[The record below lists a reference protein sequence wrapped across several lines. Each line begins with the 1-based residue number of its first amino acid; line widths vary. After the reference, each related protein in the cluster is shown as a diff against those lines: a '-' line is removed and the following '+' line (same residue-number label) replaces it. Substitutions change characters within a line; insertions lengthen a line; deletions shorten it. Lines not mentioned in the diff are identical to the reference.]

1 MSRIF
6 EKTKMILYA
15 LKILKI
21 KYPLFKSLQARKL
34 VGMIKNILY
43 LSQETLC
50 KCIKFVKLLSKVF
63 ILMNVLSKYDL
74 EN

>member
-50 KCIKFVKLLSKVF
+50 KCIKFVRLLSKVF